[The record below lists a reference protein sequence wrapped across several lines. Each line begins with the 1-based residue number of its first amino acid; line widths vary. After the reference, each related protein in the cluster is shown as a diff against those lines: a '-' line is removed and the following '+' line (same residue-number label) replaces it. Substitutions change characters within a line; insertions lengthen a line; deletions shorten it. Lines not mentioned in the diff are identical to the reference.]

1 MFRKLAL
8 AAALTAVSFT
18 ATAAPEKYEFDQ
30 GHTNVVFSWNH
41 FGLSNPSARFD
52 KVEGE
57 LLLDVADLTKSS
69 VSVTIPI
76 DSLDAGFDKFN
87 EHLRSS
93 DFFDLAKFPAATFKS
108 TKVEK
113 AGDNKL
119 KVSGDLTIHGV
130 TKPAT
135 LDVTVN
141 KVGEHPMSKKPAA
154 GFDASITIKR
164 SDFGIGNY
172 VPNVSDEVKIH
183 ITTETRKA
191 EAAKKAA

>member
-8 AAALTAVSFT
+8 AAALATASLTAV
-18 ATAAPEKYEFDQ
+18 AADKYEFD
-30 GHTNVVFSWNH
+30 GNHTNVVFSWSH
-41 FGLSNPSARFD
+41 FGLSNPSARFA

-57 LLLDVADLTKSS
+57 VLLDTADLTKSS

-76 DSLDAGFDKFN
+76 DSLRTDVPKFD

-93 DFFDLAKFPAATFKS
+93 DFFDLAKFPTATFKS

-130 TKPAT
+130 TKPAV

-141 KVGEHPMSKKPAA
+141 KIGDHPMAKKPTA
-154 GFDASITIKR
+154 GFDATTVVKR
-164 SDFGIGNY
+164 SDFGMGNY

-183 ITTETRKA
+183 ITTETLKA
-191 EAAKKAA
+191 GDAKKAG

>member
-1 MFRKLAL
+1 MFRKLVL
-8 AAALTAVSFT
+8 AAAL
-18 ATAAPEKYEFDQ
+18 ATASLTAAAADKYEFD
-30 GHTNVVFSWNH
+30 GNHTNVVFTWSH
-41 FGLSNPSARFD
+41 FGLSNPSARFA

-57 LLLDVADLTKSS
+57 VLLDTADLTKSS

-76 DSLDAGFDKFN
+76 DSLRTDVPKFD

-93 DFFDLAKFPAATFKS
+93 DFFDLAKFPTATFKS

-119 KVSGDLTIHGV
+119 KVTGDLTIHGV
-130 TKPAT
+130 TKPAV

-141 KVGEHPMSKKPAA
+141 KIGDHPMAKKPTA
-154 GFDASITIKR
+154 GFDATTVVKR
-164 SDFGIGNY
+164 SDFGMGNY

-183 ITTETRKA
+183 ITTETLKA
-191 EAAKKAA
+191 GEAKKAG

>member
-1 MFRKLAL
+1 MFRKLVL
-8 AAALTAVSFT
+8 AAAL
-18 ATAAPEKYEFDQ
+18 ATASLTAAAADKYEFD
-30 GHTNVVFSWNH
+30 GNHTNVVFSWSH
-41 FGLSNPSARFD
+41 FGLSNPSARFA

-57 LLLDVADLTKSS
+57 VLLDTADLTKSS

-76 DSLDAGFDKFN
+76 DSLRTDVPKFD

-93 DFFDLAKFPAATFKS
+93 DFFDLAKFPTATFKS

-119 KVSGDLTIHGV
+119 KVTGDLTIHGV
-130 TKPAT
+130 TKPAV

-141 KVGEHPMSKKPAA
+141 KIGDHPMAKKPTA
-154 GFDASITIKR
+154 GFDATTVVKR
-164 SDFGIGNY
+164 SDFGMGNY

-183 ITTETRKA
+183 ITTETLKA
-191 EAAKKAA
+191 GEAKKAG